1 MRNIFFIHLF
11 ISLLC
16 AVDGT
21 IVFFD
26 GTSIQGDIY
35 TVDQSSVYIIPVG
48 LDFPEEIFMD
58 NIDTLKLDD
67 GKILVAG
74 NEVLLLFKNGTF
86 VSPVEEKQ
94 LRKKSRDE
102 YVVEYVIV
110 PNYSLNLY
118 TGFPLIKASS
128 FEYYD
133 KSYPVLGLSLGT
145 PYGFFMGDFFV
156 NAIVEIAN
164 YKFIQ
169 STGNQRKFGGLA
181 FQIGLSPGIFIGDIS
196 ISLTAATGVFH
207 EGTGFIAGGSID
219 IPVGNL
225 IMDKYGHIPFVEAIE
240 EQIEGLEVRI
250 TSRSNIVQ
258 KEKSAYDAG
267 GATGWI
273 GAGISIGYEF

>member
-26 GTSIQGDIY
+26 GTSIQGEIY

-94 LRKKSRDE
+94 LK
-102 YVVEYVIV
+102 I
-110 PNYSLNLY
+110 
-118 TGFPLIKASS
+118 
-128 FEYYD
+128 
-133 KSYPVLGLSLGT
+133 LSLKV
-145 PYGFFMGDFFV
+145 M
-156 NAIVEIAN
+156 I
-164 YKFIQ
+164 
-169 STGNQRKFGGLA
+169 L
-181 FQIGLSPGIFIGDIS
+181 LH
-196 ISLTAATGVFH
+196 SLIH
-207 EGTGFIAGGSID
+207 
-219 IPVGNL
+219 
-225 IMDKYGHIPFVEAIE
+225 
-240 EQIEGLEVRI
+240 
-250 TSRSNIVQ
+250 
-258 KEKSAYDAG
+258 
-267 GATGWI
+267 
-273 GAGISIGYEF
+273 